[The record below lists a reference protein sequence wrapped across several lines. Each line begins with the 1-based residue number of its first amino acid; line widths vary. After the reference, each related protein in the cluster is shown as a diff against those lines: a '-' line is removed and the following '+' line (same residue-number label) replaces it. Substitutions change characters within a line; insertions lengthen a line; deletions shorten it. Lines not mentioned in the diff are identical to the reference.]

1 MKNERI
7 FHRFDNFRIVVR
19 KPGLQ
24 TYVLI
29 ELDNAVVRLDVKKWK
44 KI

>member
-1 MKNERI
+1 MKNESI

-19 KPGLQ
+19 KPSVQ

-29 ELDNAVVRLDVKKWK
+29 EFDNAVVRLDVENGK